1 MAQDEKN
8 PLGETVAMPPD
19 SDPDATQL
27 ADDAPTRRVAPEALP
42 TIVLPAE
49 KDAPEQPAGSGDG
62 IDALGD
68 PYFSPVVPND
78 LTEARVPVSIPSPVQ
93 SLPERKRRLP
103 RWAVA
108 LIVVVL
114 LACAGGV
121 AYYTYDQEMWGGKTI
136 PRVVGLTQEEATR
149 ALENLG
155 FAVSVEPVAADDG
168 FGIVLACSPSEGQR
182 VDPANGATISV
193 ASQRTIPKIVGM
205 DVESA
210 HQALL
215 DAGAENVTLSYQN
228 SDQPAGTVLA
238 VSPEEGS
245 AFVSSDPITVTVARA
260 FTVPALEGMSLPDAQ
275 AQLEAGGLASTVIY
289 VESDAEKNTVVS
301 LDPPAGTEV
310 AAGASITLAVATP
323 MPHEPY
329 DLMGYLDA
337 APQALSAYL
346 ADAGYTL
353 DYGEI
358 YASGGNAHVAY
369 TGASGDLLQITNEPE
384 TAHYAGGSQADVLAR
399 GAGVGGVRYAFS
411 AETLPEGGA
420 TENESGIRTVMEA
433 CGLEGLLDTCTESDI
448 VAPIP
453 DPEPQEL
460 AEPEDPADKEG
471 IDEEGVAEEEPA
483 EPAKPAHH
491 FICGYGRQGDYTW
504 AVIIGGYEGS
514 TRVVALVAPTAH
526 FSSVNLSSFGGSV
539 CDYIAY
545 IDQYTG

>member
-27 ADDAPTRRVAPEALP
+27 ADEAPTRRVAPEALP

-49 KDAPEQPAGSGDG
+49 KDAPEQPAGAGDG

-182 VDPANGATISV
+182 VDPAKGATISV
-193 ASQRTIPKIVGM
+193 ASQRTIPQIVGM

-260 FTVPALEGMSLPDAQ
+260 FTVPALEGMPLSDAQ
-275 AQLEAGGLASTVIY
+275 AQLEAGGLTSTVIY

-369 TGASGDLLQITNEPE
+369 TGTSGDLLQITNEPE
-384 TAHYAGGSQADVLAR
+384 TAHYAGGSRADVLAR

-420 TENESGIRTVMEA
+420 TENESGIRAVMEA

-453 DPEPQEL
+453 DPEPQEPT
-460 AEPEDPADKEG
+460 EPEDPADKEG
-471 IDEEGVAEEEPA
+471 TDGEGDAEEEPA
-483 EPAKPAHH
+483 GPAHH

>member
-19 SDPDATQL
+19 SDPGATQL
-27 ADDAPTRRVAPEALP
+27 ADAAPTRRVASEALP
-42 TIVLPAE
+42 TIVLPSE
-49 KDAPEQPAGSGDG
+49 KDAPEQPAEAGDG

-121 AYYTYDQEMWGGKTI
+121 AYYTYDQELWGGKTI
-136 PRVVGLTQEEATR
+136 P
-149 ALENLG
+149 
-155 FAVSVEPVAADDG
+155 PVAADDG
-168 FGIVLACSPSEGQR
+168 FGVVLACSPSEGQR
-182 VDPANGATISV
+182 VDPADGATISV
-193 ASQRTIPKIVGM
+193 ASQRTIPQIVGM

-260 FTVPALEGMSLPDAQ
+260 FTVPALEGMSLSDAQ
-275 AQLEAGGLASTVIY
+275 AQLEAGGLTSSVIY

-310 AAGASITLAVATP
+310 AAGATITLAVATP
-323 MPHEPY
+323 MPSEPY
-329 DLMGYLDA
+329 DLMGYLEA

-369 TGASGDLLQITNEPE
+369 TGASGDLIQITNEPE

-420 TENESGIRTVMEA
+420 TESESGIRAVMEA

-453 DPEPQEL
+453 ETEPQEPT
-460 AEPEDPADKEG
+460 EPEDPAGEG
-471 IDEEGVAEEEPA
+471 GSGEDNAAAGESTE
-483 EPAKPAHH
+483 PAHH

-514 TRVVALVAPTAH
+514 TRVVALAAPTEH
-526 FSSVNLSSFGGSV
+526 FSSVDLSSFGGSV

>member
-27 ADDAPTRRVAPEALP
+27 ADEAPTRRVAPEALP

-49 KDAPEQPAGSGDG
+49 KDVPGRPETAADG

-182 VDPANGATISV
+182 VDPAKGATISV
-193 ASQRTIPKIVGM
+193 ASQRTIPQIVGM

-260 FTVPALEGMSLPDAQ
+260 FTVPALEGMPLSDAQ
-275 AQLEAGGLASTVIY
+275 AQLEAGGLTSTVIY

-369 TGASGDLLQITNEPE
+369 TGTSGDLLQITNEPE

-420 TENESGIRTVMEA
+420 TENESGIRAVMEA

-453 DPEPQEL
+453 DPEPQEPT
-460 AEPEDPADKEG
+460 EPEDPANKEG
-471 IDEEGVAEEEPA
+471 ADGEGDAEDEPA
-483 EPAKPAHH
+483 EPAHH

>member
-27 ADDAPTRRVAPEALP
+27 ADEAPTRRVAPEALP

-49 KDAPEQPAGSGDG
+49 KDVPGRPETAADG

-182 VDPANGATISV
+182 VDPAKGATISV
-193 ASQRTIPKIVGM
+193 ASQRTIPQIVGM

-260 FTVPALEGMSLPDAQ
+260 FTVPALEGMPLSDAQ
-275 AQLEAGGLASTVIY
+275 AQLEAGGLTSTVIY

-369 TGASGDLLQITNEPE
+369 TGTSGDLLQITNEPE

-420 TENESGIRTVMEA
+420 TESESGIRAVMEA

-453 DPEPQEL
+453 DPEPQEP

-471 IDEEGVAEEEPA
+471 TEGEGDAEGPA
-483 EPAKPAHH
+483 EPAHH

>member
-27 ADDAPTRRVAPEALP
+27 ADDTPTRRVAPEALP

-182 VDPANGATISV
+182 VDPARGATISV
-193 ASQRTIPKIVGM
+193 ASQRTIPQIVGM

-260 FTVPALEGMSLPDAQ
+260 FTVPALEGMPLSDAQ
-275 AQLEAGGLASTVIY
+275 AQLEAGGLTSTVIY

-310 AAGASITLAVATP
+310 AAGATITLAVATP

-337 APQALSAYL
+337 APQALSVYL

-420 TENESGIRTVMEA
+420 TENESGIRAVMEA

-453 DPEPQEL
+453 DPEPQEP
-460 AEPEDPADKEG
+460 AEPEDPANKEG
-471 IDEEGVAEEEPA
+471 ADGEGDAEDEPEE
-483 EPAKPAHH
+483 PAHH

>member
-193 ASQRTIPKIVGM
+193 ASQRAIPKIVGM

-260 FTVPALEGMSLPDAQ
+260 FTVPALEGMPLPDAQ
-275 AQLEAGGLASTVIY
+275 AQLEAGGLTSTVIY

-420 TENESGIRTVMEA
+420 TESESGIRAVMEA

-453 DPEPQEL
+453 DPEPQEP

-471 IDEEGVAEEEPA
+471 ADEEGVAEEEPA
-483 EPAKPAHH
+483 EPAQPAHH

>member
-27 ADDAPTRRVAPEALP
+27 ADEAPTRRVAPEALP

-49 KDAPEQPAGSGDG
+49 KDAPERPETAADG

-182 VDPANGATISV
+182 VDPAKGATISV
-193 ASQRTIPKIVGM
+193 ASQRTIPQIVGM

-260 FTVPALEGMSLPDAQ
+260 FTVPALEGMPLSDAQ
-275 AQLEAGGLASTVIY
+275 AQLEAGGLTSTVIY

-369 TGASGDLLQITNEPE
+369 TGTSGDLLQITNEPE

-420 TENESGIRTVMEA
+420 TENESGIRAVMEA

-453 DPEPQEL
+453 DPEPQEPT
-460 AEPEDPADKEG
+460 EPEDPADKEG
-471 IDEEGVAEEEPA
+471 TDGEGDAEEEPA
-483 EPAKPAHH
+483 EPAHH

-526 FSSVNLSSFGGSV
+526 FSSVNLSRFGGSV

>member
-19 SDPDATQL
+19 SDPDATRL
-27 ADDAPTRRVAPEALP
+27 ADAAPTRRVASEALP
-42 TIVLPAE
+42 TIVLPSE
-49 KDAPEQPAGSGDG
+49 KGAPEQPAEAGDG

-121 AYYTYDQEMWGGKTI
+121 AYYTYDQELWGGKTI

-149 ALENLG
+149 ALESLG

-168 FGIVLACSPSEGQR
+168 FGVVLACSPSEGQR
-182 VDPANGATISV
+182 VDPADGATISV
-193 ASQRTIPKIVGM
+193 ASQRTIPQIVGM

-260 FTVPALEGMSLPDAQ
+260 FTVPALEGMSLSDAQ
-275 AQLEAGGLASTVIY
+275 AQLEAGGLTSSVIY

-310 AAGASITLAVATP
+310 AAGATITLAVATP
-323 MPHEPY
+323 MPSEPY
-329 DLMGYLDA
+329 DLMGYLEA

-369 TGASGDLLQITNEPE
+369 TGASGDLIQITNEPE

-411 AETLPEGGA
+411 AATLPEGGA
-420 TENESGIRTVMEA
+420 TESESGIRAVMEA

-453 DPEPQEL
+453 ETEPQEPT
-460 AEPEDPADKEG
+460 EPEDLADEG
-471 IDEEGVAEEEPA
+471 GAGEDNAAAGESTE
-483 EPAKPAHH
+483 PAHH

-514 TRVVALVAPTAH
+514 TRVVALAAPTEH
-526 FSSVNLSSFGGSV
+526 FSSVDLSSFGGSV

>member
-27 ADDAPTRRVAPEALP
+27 ADAAPTRRVASEALP
-42 TIVLPAE
+42 TIVLPSE
-49 KDAPEQPAGSGDG
+49 KDAPEQPAEAGDG

-121 AYYTYDQEMWGGKTI
+121 AYYTYDQELWGGKTI

-149 ALENLG
+149 ALESLG

-168 FGIVLACSPSEGQR
+168 FGVVLACSPSEGQR
-182 VDPANGATISV
+182 VDPADGATISV
-193 ASQRTIPKIVGM
+193 ASQRTIPQIVGM

-260 FTVPALEGMSLPDAQ
+260 FTVPTLEGMSLSDAQ
-275 AQLEAGGLASTVIY
+275 AQLEAGGLTSSVIY
-289 VESDAEKNTVVS
+289 VESDAEKSTVVS

-310 AAGASITLAVATP
+310 AAGATITLAVATP
-323 MPHEPY
+323 MPSEPY
-329 DLMGYLDA
+329 DLMGYLEA

-346 ADAGYTL
+346 ADAGYAL

-369 TGASGDLLQITNEPE
+369 TGASGDLIQITNEPE

-420 TENESGIRTVMEA
+420 TESESGIRAVMEA

-453 DPEPQEL
+453 ETEPQEPT
-460 AEPEDPADKEG
+460 EPEDPADEG
-471 IDEEGVAEEEPA
+471 GSGEDNASAGESTE
-483 EPAKPAHH
+483 PAHH

-514 TRVVALVAPTAH
+514 TRVVALAAPTEH
-526 FSSVNLSSFGGSV
+526 FSSVDLSSFGGSV

>member
-27 ADDAPTRRVAPEALP
+27 ADEAPTRRVAPEALP

-49 KDAPEQPAGSGDG
+49 KDAPEQPAGAGDG

-182 VDPANGATISV
+182 VDPAKGATISV
-193 ASQRTIPKIVGM
+193 ASQRTIPQIVGM

-260 FTVPALEGMSLPDAQ
+260 FTVPALEGMPLSDAQ
-275 AQLEAGGLASTVIY
+275 AQLEAGGLTSTVIY

-369 TGASGDLLQITNEPE
+369 TGTSGDLLQITNEPE

-420 TENESGIRTVMEA
+420 TENESGIRAVMEA

-453 DPEPQEL
+453 EPEPQEPT
-460 AEPEDPADKEG
+460 EPEDPADKEG
-471 IDEEGVAEEEPA
+471 ADGEDVAEEEPA
-483 EPAKPAHH
+483 EPAHH

-514 TRVVALVAPTAH
+514 TRVVALVAPTSH

>member
-8 PLGETVAMPPD
+8 PLGETVAMSPD
-19 SDPDATQL
+19 SDPDATRL
-27 ADDAPTRRVAPEALP
+27 ADAAPTRRVASEALP
-42 TIVLPAE
+42 TIVLPSE
-49 KDAPEQPAGSGDG
+49 KGAPEQPAEAGDG

-121 AYYTYDQEMWGGKTI
+121 AYYTYDQELWGGKTI

-149 ALENLG
+149 ALESLG

-168 FGIVLACSPSEGQR
+168 FGVVLACSPSEGQR
-182 VDPANGATISV
+182 VDPADGATISV
-193 ASQRTIPKIVGM
+193 ASQRTIPQIVGM

-260 FTVPALEGMSLPDAQ
+260 FTVPALEGMSLSDAQ
-275 AQLEAGGLASTVIY
+275 AQLEAGGLTSSVIY

-301 LDPPAGTEV
+301 LDPTAGTEV
-310 AAGASITLAVATP
+310 AAGATITLAVATP
-323 MPHEPY
+323 MPSEPY
-329 DLMGYLDA
+329 DLMEYLEA

-369 TGASGDLLQITNEPE
+369 TGASGDLIQITNEPE

-420 TENESGIRTVMEA
+420 TESESGIRAVMEA

-453 DPEPQEL
+453 ETEPQEPT
-460 AEPEDPADKEG
+460 EPEDLADEG
-471 IDEEGVAEEEPA
+471 GAGEDNASAGESTE
-483 EPAKPAHH
+483 PAHH

-514 TRVVALVAPTAH
+514 TRVVALAAPTEH
-526 FSSVNLSSFGGSV
+526 FSSVDLSSFGGSV

>member
-19 SDPDATQL
+19 SDPDATRL
-27 ADDAPTRRVAPEALP
+27 ADAAPTRRVASEALP
-42 TIVLPAE
+42 TIVLPSE
-49 KDAPEQPAGSGDG
+49 KGAPEQPAEAGDG

-121 AYYTYDQEMWGGKTI
+121 AYYTYDQELWGGKTI

-149 ALENLG
+149 ALESLG

-168 FGIVLACSPSEGQR
+168 FGVVLACSPSEGQR
-182 VDPANGATISV
+182 VDPADGATISV
-193 ASQRTIPKIVGM
+193 ASQRTIPQIVGM

-260 FTVPALEGMSLPDAQ
+260 FTVPALEGMPLSDAQ
-275 AQLEAGGLASTVIY
+275 AQLEAGGLTSSVIY

-310 AAGASITLAVATP
+310 AAGATITLAVATP
-323 MPHEPY
+323 MPSEPY
-329 DLMGYLDA
+329 DLMGYLEA

-369 TGASGDLLQITNEPE
+369 TGASGDLIQITNEPE

-420 TENESGIRTVMEA
+420 TESESGIRAVMEA

-453 DPEPQEL
+453 ETEPQEPT
-460 AEPEDPADKEG
+460 EPEDLADEG
-471 IDEEGVAEEEPA
+471 GAGEDNAAAGESTE
-483 EPAKPAHH
+483 PAHH

-514 TRVVALVAPTAH
+514 TRVVALAAPTEH
-526 FSSVNLSSFGGSV
+526 FSSVDLSSFGGSV

>member
-1 MAQDEKN
+1 MAEDEKKS
-8 PLGETVAMPPD
+8 LGETVAMPPD

-27 ADDAPTRRVAPEALP
+27 AGAEPTRRVERDALP
-42 TIVLPAE
+42 TISLPSE
-49 KDAPEQPAGSGDG
+49 KGAPGTPVGAGDG

-68 PYFSPVVPND
+68 PYFSPVVPDD

-108 LIVVVL
+108 VIVAVL
-114 LACAGGV
+114 LACAGGI
-121 AYYTYDQEMWGGKTI
+121 AYYTYDQELWGGKTI
-136 PRVVGLTQEEATR
+136 PRVVGLEQGEATR
-149 ALENLG
+149 ALEDLG
-155 FAVSVEPVAADDG
+155 FAVSVEAVAADDG

-182 VDPANGATISV
+182 VDPSGGITISV
-193 ASQRTIPKIVGM
+193 AGQRSIPQVVGM

-210 HQALL
+210 RQALL
-215 DAGAENVTLSYQN
+215 DAGAENVTLAYQN
-228 SDQPAGTVLA
+228 SDRPAGTVLA
-238 VSPEEGS
+238 VSPEPGS
-245 AFVSSDPITVTVARA
+245 AFVSSDPVTVTVARA
-260 FTVPALEGMSLPDAQ
+260 FTVPALEGMSLQDAQ
-275 AQLEAGGLASTVIY
+275 AELAAGGLSSTVAY
-289 VESDAEKNTVVS
+289 VESDAEGGTVVS

-310 AAGASITLAVATP
+310 ASGANVILSVATSLP
-323 MPHEPY
+323 DEPY
-329 DLMGYLDA
+329 DLMGYFDA
-337 APQALSAYL
+337 APQALSTYL
-346 ADAGYTL
+346 ASEGFAL

-369 TGASGDLLQITNEPE
+369 TGSSGDLLQITNAPE
-384 TAHYAGGSQADVLAR
+384 SAHYAGGSQADVLAR

-420 TENESGIRTVMEA
+420 SESESGIRAVMGA
-433 CGLEGLLDTCTESDI
+433 CGLDGLLDVCTEEDI

-453 DPEPQEL
+453 EP
-460 AEPEDPADKEG
+460 EPEDAEGEEDPSGGEGSDDPA
-471 IDEEGVAEEEPA
+471 AEEA
-483 EPAKPAHH
+483 TTPAHH

-526 FSSVNLSSFGGSV
+526 FSSVNLSDFGGSV

-545 IDQYTG
+545 FDQYTG